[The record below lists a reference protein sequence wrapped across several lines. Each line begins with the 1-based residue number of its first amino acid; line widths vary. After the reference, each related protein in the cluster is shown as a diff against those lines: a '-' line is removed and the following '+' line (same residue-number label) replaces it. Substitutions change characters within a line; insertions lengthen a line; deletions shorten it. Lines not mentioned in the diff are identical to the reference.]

1 MTTEI
6 SVPPHPEL
14 GQKMM
19 SAPVINE
26 LVFLA
31 PVIGPK
37 VYMARGPSGWV
48 ETFLR
53 PKLDAELATF
63 AVPLEVDEIV
73 DMFVATRDLAEKP
86 VPIDWFSII
95 GFLGRTMN
103 CSPLAVPH
111 TVGIAFWAHVI
122 MARRAATAN

>member
-1 MTTEI
+1 
-6 SVPPHPEL
+6 
-14 GQKMM
+14 MM
-19 SAPVINE
+19 STPVINE

-37 VYMARGPSGWV
+37 VYIARGPSGWS
-48 ETFLR
+48 ETFVR
-53 PKLDAELATF
+53 AKLDVELASF
-63 AVPLEVDEIV
+63 MVPLEVDEVV

-86 VPIDWFSII
+86 TPIDWFSVI

-122 MARRAATAN
+122 IARIASTAN